1 MDRVVRIALAQINPV
16 VGDLWGNSRL
26 IVEWIGRARDQGAGI
41 VLFPE
46 LALTGYP
53 PEDLV
58 LKPAF
63 VRDNLNQLNAV
74 VEATKG
80 ISAVVGFVDEEGDLF
95 NAAAFIHDGEL
106 KAVYHKVF
114 LPNYGVFDE
123 QRYFTPGHRCP
134 IFELGGVRIGVSVC
148 EDCWYPAGP
157 MAWEAHHGAELLLNI
172 NGSPYHEGKRV
183 PREAMIAGRAA
194 DYGCFIA
201 WVNTVG
207 GQDELVFDGN
217 SVIFGPTGEVLA
229 RAPSFREDL
238 LVCDVDL
245 GSVPF
250 HRPHESI
257 RREAE
262 GAERL
267 ELVVT
272 EIDVR
277 AAKPASA
284 PPKLTLRRSDAIPLE
299 GPAEVYAAVVLGTHD
314 YVTKQNFRKVVI
326 GLSGGVDSALTA
338 AIASDALGSENVIGV
353 RMPSRFTSP
362 ESLEDAGLVAEAL
375 GIQLLDFPIEPA
387 HKAFEEILAETF
399 RGTKPGVAEE
409 NIQPR
414 IRSTILHALSNKF
427 GYIVLTTGNKSELAT
442 GYGTLYGDMAGG
454 FAVLKDITKTMVYEL
469 CHYRNSISE
478 AGRAQGALQPIPE
491 RVIAKPPTA
500 ELKPNQKDSD
510 SLPPYD
516 ELDPILRGYV
526 EQDLGP
532 EELVAAGHRPE
543 VVARVIQLVDRSEY
557 KRRQYPP
564 GVKITPRAFGRDRR
578 MPIVNRYVPNGA
590 RPTP

>member
-1 MDRVVRIALAQINPV
+1 VDRVVRIALAQINPV
-16 VGDLWGNSRL
+16 VGDLWGNSKL
-26 IVEWIGRARDQGAGI
+26 IVDWIGRARDQGAD
-41 VLFPE
+41 VVMFPE
-46 LALTGYP
+46 LAITGYP

-63 VRDNLNQLNAV
+63 VRDNLKQLDVV

-80 ISAVVGFVDEEGDLF
+80 ISAVVGFVDEDGDLF
-95 NAAAFIHDGEL
+95 NSAAFIHDGEL

-134 IFELGGVRIGVSVC
+134 IFELGGVRMGVSVC

-157 MAWEAHHGAELLLNI
+157 MAWQAQHGAELLLNI

-183 PREAMIAGRAA
+183 SREEMIAGRAA
-194 DYGCFIA
+194 DYGAFIA

-217 SVIFGPTGEVLA
+217 SAIFSPTGEVLA

-238 LVCDVDL
+238 LVCDVNL
-245 GSVPF
+245 GAVPF

-267 ELVVT
+267 ELLVS
-272 EIDVR
+272 EIELN
-277 AAKPASA
+277 AATPEGKPLLSR
-284 PPKLTLRRSDAIPLE
+284 PDIEPLE

-314 YVTKQNFRKVVI
+314 YVRKQGFQKVVI

-338 AIASDALGSENVIGV
+338 AIASDALGPENVIGV

-375 GIQLLDFPIEPA
+375 GIQLLDFPIEAA
-387 HKAFEEILAETF
+387 HEAFEEILADAF

-414 IRSTILHALSNKF
+414 IRSTILHGLSNKF

-469 CHYRNSISE
+469 CRYRNSIS
-478 AGRAQGALQPIPE
+478 AAIPE
-491 RVIAKPPTA
+491 RVITKPPTA
-500 ELKPNQKDSD
+500 ELKPDQKDSD

-532 EELVAAGHRPE
+532 EELVAAGNRPE

-578 MPIVNRYVPNGA
+578 MPIVNRYVPNGL

>member
-1 MDRVVRIALAQINPV
+1 MDRVLRIALAQINPV
-16 VGDLWGNSRL
+16 VGDLSGNSRL
-26 IVEWIGRARDQGAGI
+26 IVDWIGRARDQGADI

-63 VRDNLNQLNAV
+63 VRDNLRQLTAV

-134 IFELGGVRIGVSVC
+134 IFELGGVRMGVSVC

-172 NGSPYHEGKRV
+172 NGSPYHEAKRV
-183 PREAMIAGRAA
+183 TREEMIAGRAA
-194 DYGCFIA
+194 DYGAYIA

-217 SVIFGPTGEVLA
+217 SAIFGPTGDVIA
-229 RAPSFREDL
+229 RAPSFQEHL
-238 LVCDVDL
+238 LVYDL
-245 GSVPF
+245 NLGLVPF

-257 RREAE
+257 SREAE

-267 ELVVT
+267 ELLVSEVDLKAVAT
-272 EIDVR
+272 Q
-277 AAKPASA
+277 AKPPLSKA
-284 PPKLTLRRSDAIPLE
+284 AIKPLE

-314 YVTKQNFRKVVI
+314 YVAKQNFTKVVI

-338 AIASDALGSENVIGV
+338 AIASDALGAENVIGV

-362 ESLEDAGLVAEAL
+362 ESLEDAGLLAEAL

-387 HKAFEEILAETF
+387 HKAFEEILADTF
-399 RGTKPGVAEE
+399 SGSKPGVAEE

-469 CHYRNSISE
+469 CHYRNSISS
-478 AGRAQGALQPIPE
+478 AIPE

-500 ELKPNQKDSD
+500 ELKPDQKDSD

-532 EELVAAGHRPE
+532 EELVAAGNRPE

>member
-1 MDRVVRIALAQINPV
+1 MLTSIDLVNRQLRIGLAQINPT
-16 VGDLWGNSRL
+16 VGDLWGNSKL
-26 IVEWIGRARDQGAGI
+26 IIDWIGRARDQGVDV

-46 LALTGYP
+46 LAITGYP

-63 VRDNLNQLNAV
+63 VRDNLKALQLV
-74 VEATKG
+74 VSKTKG
-80 ISAVVGFVDEEGDLF
+80 ISAFVGFVDEDGDLF

-106 KAVYHKVF
+106 NAVYHKVF

-134 IFELGGVRIGVSVC
+134 IVEMGGVRIGVSVC
-148 EDCWYPAGP
+148 EDCWYPSGP
-157 MAWEAHHGAELLLNI
+157 MAWQALHGAELMLNI
-172 NGSPYHEGKRV
+172 NGSPYHEGKRA
-183 PREAMIAGRAA
+183 PREAMIADRAK
-194 DYGCFIA
+194 DYGSFIA

-217 SVIFGPTGEVLA
+217 SAIFGPDGKVLA
-229 RAPSFREDL
+229 RGSSFREDL
-238 LVCDVDL
+238 VVCDVNL

-250 HRPHESI
+250 HRPHENI

-267 ELVVT
+267 ELEVT
-272 EIDVR
+272 EVPISVAQHPKPPI
-277 AAKPASA
+277 AASESK
-284 PPKLTLRRSDAIPLE
+284 PLE

-314 YVTKQNFRKVVI
+314 YISKQGFEKVVI

-338 AIASDALGSENVIGV
+338 AIAADALGPANVIGV
-353 RMPSRFTSP
+353 RLPSRYTSP

-387 HKAFEEILAETF
+387 HKAFEEILADAF
-399 RGTKPGVAEE
+399 RGTQPGVAEE

-414 IRSTILHALSNKF
+414 IRSTVLHALSNKF

-469 CHYRNSISE
+469 CGYRNSLSL
-478 AGRAQGALQPIPE
+478 AIPD
-491 RVIAKPPTA
+491 RVITKPPTA
-500 ELKPNQKDSD
+500 ELKPGQKDSD
-510 SLPPYD
+510 SLPPY
-516 ELDPILRGYV
+516 EVLDPILRGYV
-526 EQDLGP
+526 EDDLGP
-532 EELVAAGHRPE
+532 DELVAAGNAPE
-543 VVARVIQLVDRSEY
+543 VVAKVIQLVDRSEY

-578 MPIVNRYVPNGA
+578 MPITNRYVPNGS
-590 RPTP
+590 RPAS